1 MELPR
6 RPIRAAALGASY
18 ARRYPHR
25 PPVPWARS
33 NELSRVAPFA
43 PSTLELRSTALAPDA
58 AQVFEDGFARHPQSK
73 PRVCRP
79 VRNTLG
85 PWPLPR
91 VWLSLL
97 SNATP
102 PHAARTESRKPSLR
116 AGIETRR
123 HPRASPISGPYAKIG
138 YGYVGFLPVP
148 LARTRRDGTASDSSA
163 KHGPSRAPGSE
174 RRSGPHQA
182 CGTRRTT
189 PSWRIYLDQPR
200 LGPAAASTTS
210 TLCEFL
216 VIQAQ
221 KWDAFPPP
229 SIRFAY
235 RNLATQKAPAPP
247 TGDPSA
253 LSAVA
258 VASAQTC
265 ATD

>member
-1 MELPR
+1 MGAIEGAQPR
-6 RPIRAAALGASY
+6 CALRSLDARAALYGAHTWHCPGSRRRLCATPSVQTACLPPSAQH
-18 ARRYPHR
+18 AR
-25 PPVPWARS
+25 
-33 NELSRVAPFA
+33 
-43 PSTLELRSTALAPDA
+43 
-58 AQVFEDGFARHPQSK
+58 
-73 PRVCRP
+73 
-79 VRNTLG
+79 
-85 PWPLPR
+85 PWPLPK

-97 SNATP
+97 SNATSR
-102 PHAARTESRKPSLR
+102 HAARTESRKPSLR

-200 LGPAAASTTS
+200 LGPAAASTSS

-221 KWDAFPPP
+221 KWDAFPAP